1 MVEALVSAT
10 DGEFLLTDFEIPA
23 GNSPSGS
30 SLIRRFGLGPPLAT
44 VGFERGFLG
53 FVDLVVIMAAS
64 GCGFS
69 VSESDIG
76 VVTRTAPRTFLG
88 REEACAC
95 SFCCVII
102 SLPGGLSAKHDTN
115 HELWRFR
122 K

>member
-53 FVDLVVIMAAS
+53 FVDLVVMATS
-64 GCGFS
+64 GCAFS

-88 REEACAC
+88 REEACVC
-95 SFCCVII
+95 SFCWVII

-115 HELWRFR
+115 HELRRFR